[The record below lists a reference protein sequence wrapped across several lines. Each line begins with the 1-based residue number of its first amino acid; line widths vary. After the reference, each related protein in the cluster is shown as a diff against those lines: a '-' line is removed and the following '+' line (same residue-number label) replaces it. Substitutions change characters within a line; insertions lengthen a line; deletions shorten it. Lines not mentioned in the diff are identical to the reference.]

1 MPNTLHH
8 CLPLLKITP
17 TRALGNDDI
26 ARRAS
31 EKTVEDVLEEY
42 RMFRQRRIPT
52 DRESAEYFRFDED
65 VSIML
70 YRLRQFVGTSML
82 ESLEELL
89 YEAIGQLEE
98 LARVLSG
105 VDSRRKAGIL
115 HSATRRVQ

>member
-1 MPNTLHH
+1 MSDRLHH

-17 TRALGNDDI
+17 TRALGNNDI

-31 EKTVEDVLEEY
+31 DPTVELVLEEY
-42 RMFRQRRIPT
+42 RRFRQRRIPT

-82 ESLEELL
+82 MSVEELL
-89 YEAIGQLEE
+89 HDALAELEE
-98 LARVLSG
+98 LARVLSRVG
-105 VDSRRKAGIL
+105 GGAQSESRL
-115 HSATRRVQ
+115 L